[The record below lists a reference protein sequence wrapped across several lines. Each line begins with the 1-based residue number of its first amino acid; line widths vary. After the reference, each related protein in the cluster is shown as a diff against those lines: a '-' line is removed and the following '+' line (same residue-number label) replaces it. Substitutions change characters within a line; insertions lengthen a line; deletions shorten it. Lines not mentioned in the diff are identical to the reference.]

1 MDEGTVVKKKNEVL
15 LDFVMTEY
23 NRAKRF
29 WDPYHDDWKKMRD
42 QYKGILLVGKE
53 IWQSNI
59 IVPTLKK
66 IVRALCSHYINILLS
81 KGAESFD
88 IAPGEESD
96 KKNAELL
103 RYKII
108 YDLTTLEIEKKI
120 LPILKNFVLYG

>member
-1 MDEGTVVKKKNEVL
+1 MDELQVVKKKKEL
-15 LDFVMTEY
+15 IREFVMTDY
-23 NRAKRF
+23 QRAKSF
-29 WDPYHDDWKKMRD
+29 WDPYHRDWKKMKD
-42 QYKGILLVGKE
+42 QYNGILLVGKE

-66 IVRALCSHYINILLS
+66 VVRALCSHYINILLS

-120 LPILKNFVLYG
+120 LPILKNFVL